1 MSWWSYRPYVPVAER
16 RAKAIRKMG
25 RLAKKGQKFSPVKI
39 IGRKIATTFWGKAWC
54 NNLESYSDFSNR
66 LPRGPTYVRNGSVL
80 DLQIEAGTVTLMCC
94 GSDLYPI
101 TVTMKPRNGP

>member
-25 RLAKKGQKFSPVKI
+25 KLAKKGQKFSPVKI

-66 LPRGPTYVRNGSVL
+66 LPRGRTYVRNGSVL
-80 DLQIEAGTVTLMCC
+80 DLQIEAGRVTSMVC
-94 GSDLYPI
+94 GSEL
-101 TVTMKPRNGP
+101 TESRSKSNL